1 MGWLVTC
8 LNTLRKVHVFHLEYE
23 WVWGWICRSS
33 MRMCDVLLRR
43 TDSLV
48 VMWRG
53 DYITEYKQVYSYSL
67 GDKKILDFTLF
78 T

>member
-1 MGWLVTC
+1 MDWRVTC

-33 MRMCDVLLRR
+33 MRMCDVLLCR
-43 TDSLV
+43 TDSLVEALLVGCDEKYFDV

-53 DYITEYKQVYSYSL
+53 DFMTE
-67 GDKKILDFTLF
+67 
-78 T
+78 